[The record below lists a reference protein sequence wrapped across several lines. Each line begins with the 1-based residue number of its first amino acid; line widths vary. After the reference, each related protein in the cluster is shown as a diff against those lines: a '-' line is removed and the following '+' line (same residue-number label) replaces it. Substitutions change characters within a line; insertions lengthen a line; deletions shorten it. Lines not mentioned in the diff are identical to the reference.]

1 MAEPTTA
8 GDVLDD
14 VVALPEPPPPD
25 AAARNATA
33 WSGWQIALVVYGL
46 GLLTAFV
53 LGGIVLAIIGTDP
66 IDAYG
71 DMLEASL
78 GSMASLGETL
88 RQSTPLILGG
98 TAVALAMRV
107 GLTNL
112 GVDGQ
117 IYAGAAAATG
127 LAFAIDERVG
137 STIAIPVV
145 LLGGALCGAAVAA
158 VPAVLRVRLGVSEL
172 FTSVMFNF
180 LVLYFVTYLASD
192 PWTDP
197 LAGAALTRAIPG
209 QYRLPDLVE
218 HIGIGI
224 GIAVVIAVTTHVWL
238 TRTKR
243 GFTYR
248 AVGGNPLAARYGGV
262 AVASAGAIAMT
273 VGGGFAGLA
282 GAIEVLGIH
291 QRLIIGLSPN
301 FGLTA
306 VLIAVLTRRNLVAV
320 IPVAFGFAVLAVGT
334 DDLERS
340 IQLPSSA
347 TVIFQG
353 LVVLSILLFDAAFRR
368 RWPWAIS

>member
-1 MAEPTTA
+1 MADQTTTT
-8 GDVLDD
+8 D
-14 VVALPEPPPPD
+14 VVDEAVPPPEPPPPD
-25 AAARNATA
+25 AAARNATSWRA
-33 WSGWQIALVVYGL
+33 WQISLVVYGL
-46 GLLTAFV
+46 GLLTALV
-53 LGGIVLAIIGTDP
+53 LGGIVLAVIGTDP
-66 IDAYG
+66 IGAYG

-78 GSMASLGETL
+78 GSSNALGETL
-88 RQSTPLILGG
+88 RQTTPLVLGG

-127 LAFAIDERVG
+127 LAFAVDEHLG
-137 STIAIPVV
+137 SRLAIPVILV
-145 LLGGALCGAAVAA
+145 GGAVCGAAIAA

-197 LAGAALTRAIPG
+197 LAGAALTRAIPV
-209 QYRLPDLVE
+209 QDRLPDLVDD
-218 HIGIGI
+218 IGI
-224 GIAVVIAVTTHVWL
+224 GIAIAVLLAVATHLWL
-238 TRTKR
+238 TRTNR

-248 AVGGNPLAARYGGV
+248 AVGSNPLAARYGGV
-262 AVASAGAIAMT
+262 AVATAGAVAMT

-301 FGLTA
+301 YGLTA
-306 VLIAVLTRRNLVAV
+306 VLIAVLTRRTVVAV
-320 IPVAFGFAVLAVGT
+320 VPVAFGFAVLAVGT

-368 RWPWAIS
+368 RWPWAIA